1 MRTIASRI
9 NKRAALAGLA
19 LLLSA
24 STALAMNC
32 TFTTECFESESCSE
46 SAFTVSVEENGGATL
61 LVSDA
66 ETIPVSVGGS
76 DDVRIYVGVTE
87 SAFHLMSRGSNG
99 IARYSTHLYDGPI
112 MVNYLGNCKGSE

>member
-1 MRTIASRI
+1 MRAIASRI
-9 NKRAALAGLA
+9 NKRATVSGLA

-24 STALAMNC
+24 SAALATDC
-32 TFTTECFESESCSE
+32 IFTTECFESESCSE
-46 SAFTVSVEENGGATL
+46 SAFTVRVEEKGGATL

-76 DDVRIYVGVTE
+76 DAVRLYVGVTE
-87 SAFHLMSRGSNG
+87 SAFHLMSRAANG

-112 MVNYLGNCKGSE
+112 MVNYLGSCKGSE